1 MTAFRRQF
9 ASDNNAGVYPEVLAA
24 LAEHGNGHAP
34 GYGDDPVTA
43 AARRAIADAFG
54 CDCVVHFAANGTAAN
69 CLALAAVLQPF
80 EAVVAHQFSHLETDE
95 CNALGRFVPG
105 AKTIPASGDQA
116 KLTPQSLMDAL
127 AHSRPVH
134 SSRPR
139 AVSITNATELG
150 TVYSPAETAE
160 LAAVAHAANL
170 VLHLDGARFA
180 NAIAHHG
187 CAPADLT
194 CRAGVD
200 VLTFGGTK
208 AGLAFG
214 EAIVFFRP
222 ELAQDFEYR
231 LKQSG
236 HLASKMRFISAQWLG
251 LLGSDRWL
259 QRSAHANRMATLLRE
274 RLARIEGV
282 QLLFPTQANAVFA
295 RIPPVITRVLR
306 ERGWRFYDDVGP
318 GGGSRLM
325 CSWDTLPE
333 DVDGFASDLAQLM
346 EHTA

>member
-34 GYGDDPVTA
+34 GYGD
-43 AARRAIADAFG
+43 
-54 CDCVVHFAANGTAAN
+54 DCVVHFAANGTAAN

-116 KLTPQSLMDAL
+116 KLTPQSLMGAL

-160 LAAVAHAANL
+160 LAATAHAANL

-251 LLGSDRWL
+251 LLGNDRWL

-325 CSWDTLPE
+325 CSWDTMPE
-333 DVDGFASDLAQLM
+333 DGDGFASDLAQLM
-346 EHTA
+346 GHPE